1 MSLERGLAG
10 LGKDARSIR
19 DDLKSAD
26 WKVMLAAVMK
36 QYTSATNV
44 WITEQLNMGIPQIVS
59 QNLGK
64 FHQSGADAEKAY
76 QDLIIRITE

>member
-1 MSLERGLAG
+1 
-10 LGKDARSIR
+10 
-19 DDLKSAD
+19 
-26 WKVMLAAVMK
+26 VK